1 MSQQAL
7 IDAAKASVI
16 AYSEK
21 NWDAVAKSLAPE
33 ITYDEVAT
41 HRKLHG
47 VAEVTKAWKGWAE
60 AFPDS
65 KATFEGAHVAGDHT
79 VILELTWRGT
89 QTGPLHAASGTIPP
103 TNKKIEMRAVQVV
116 ELAHDKTRSVR
127 QYFDMATM
135 LSQLGVST
143 ASA

>member
-7 IDAAKASVI
+7 IDAAKASAI

-21 NWDAVAKSLAPE
+21 NWEAVNKSLASD

-41 HRKLHG
+41 HRKLKG
-47 VAEVTKAWKGWAE
+47 MAEVTKAWKGWAE

-89 QTGPLHAASGTIPP
+89 QTGPLHAAGSTIPA
-103 TNKKIEMRAVQVV
+103 TNKKIEMRAIQIV
-116 ELAHDKTRSVR
+116 ELADGKARNIR

-143 ASA
+143 VSA

>member
-1 MSQQAL
+1 MTQQSL
-7 IDAAKASVI
+7 IDTAKASVI

-21 NWDAVAKSLAPE
+21 NWDAVNKALAPD

-41 HRKLHG
+41 NRTLKG
-47 VAEVTKAWKGWAE
+47 VADVTKAWKGWAE

-65 KATFEGAHVAGDHT
+65 KATFEGAHVAGKNT

-89 QTGPLHAASGTIPP
+89 QTGTLQAPGGTVAP
-103 TNKKIEMRAVQVV
+103 TNRKIEMRAIQVV
-116 ELAHDKTRSVR
+116 EVADGKTRSVR

-135 LSQLGVST
+135 LAQLGVSP
-143 ASA
+143 AHV